1 MNDEAK
7 LFWDAYVESL
17 KPAARPVR
25 PVVSA
30 SMAGDER
37 LADTLLQLYLDG
49 TKHAG
54 SGLVVEYTQTGEA
67 LPCVGDYWIVLD
79 AKQTPRCIVRT
90 TRVVGHAF
98 RDVPEEI
105 AIAEGEG
112 DLSLAY
118 WRQVHR
124 EFYAP
129 YLECLG
135 IDDLEQALVVTELF
149 EVVYR
154 STEHDSG

>member
-1 MNDEAK
+1 MNDDAK
-7 LFWDAYVESL
+7 RFWDAYVESL
-17 KPAARPVR
+17 EPDARPVR
-25 PVVSA
+25 PVVTA

-37 LADTLLQLYLDG
+37 VADALLQLYLDG

-54 SGLVVEYTQTGEA
+54 SGLVEEYTQTGEA
-67 LPCVGDYWIVLD
+67 LPRVGDYWIILD
-79 AKQTPRCIVRT
+79 AKQAPRCIVRT
-90 TRVVGHAF
+90 SRVLTHPF

-118 WRQVHR
+118 WRQAHR
-124 EFYAP
+124 WFYAP

-135 IDDLEQALVVTELF
+135 IDDLEQALVLTELF
-149 EVVYR
+149 DVVYR
-154 STEHDSG
+154 PTEHDSG